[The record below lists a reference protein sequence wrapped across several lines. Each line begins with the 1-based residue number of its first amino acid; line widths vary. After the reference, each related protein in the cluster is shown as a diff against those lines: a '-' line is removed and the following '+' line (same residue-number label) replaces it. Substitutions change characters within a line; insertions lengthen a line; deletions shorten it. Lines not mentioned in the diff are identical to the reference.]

1 MKGSQFARLA
11 AMLLIG
17 DGIYAMVRP
26 QQEGDPWWMGPKT
39 WKRLVGHAAAH
50 PNWMRGIGATQAALS
65 LAWLIYEGDKSEKQ
79 ISPVRKF
86 IARHT

>member
-1 MKGSQFARLA
+1 
-11 AMLLIG
+11 
-17 DGIYAMVRP
+17 
-26 QQEGDPWWMGPKT
+26 
-39 WKRLVGHAAAH
+39 
-50 PNWMRGIGATQAALS
+50 MRGIGATQAALS